1 MKCENCPYCEKRNGE
16 KFATCHFVE
25 ITGEDI
31 SWLNV
36 PPCEEEE
43 EERQEEKTWYEE
55 EERALGCRWPII
67 I

>member
-1 MKCENCPYCEKRNGE
+1 MKCENCPYYEKRNGE
-16 KFATCHFVE
+16 RYPTCHFVD

-43 EERQEEKTWYEE
+43 E
-55 EERALGCRWPII
+55 
-67 I
+67 

>member
-43 EERQEEKTWYEE
+43 LEIEN
-55 EERALGCRWPII
+55 
-67 I
+67 